1 MFIKYY
7 DSIADDLYWLICSS
21 EFALRT
27 KLVVLVCLLTE
38 SNSNKVNKP
47 FIIDVMILQIF
58 VKFIIFWFYL
68 LSLV

>member
-1 MFIKYY
+1 M
-7 DSIADDLYWLICSS
+7 ICT

-27 KLVVLVCLLTE
+27 KLVVVVCLLTE

-58 VKFIIFWFYL
+58 VKFIIF
-68 LSLV
+68 